1 MHRIFLTHSSME
13 HICFHV
19 LAIVNNALMGAE
31 SVSSYFF
38 FPFPSCK
45 LPRSGIAW
53 SYGSF
58 IFNFPDYTY

>member
-38 FPFPSCK
+38 PPFPSCK
-45 LPRSGIAW
+45 LPRSGIA
-53 SYGSF
+53 
-58 IFNFPDYTY
+58 